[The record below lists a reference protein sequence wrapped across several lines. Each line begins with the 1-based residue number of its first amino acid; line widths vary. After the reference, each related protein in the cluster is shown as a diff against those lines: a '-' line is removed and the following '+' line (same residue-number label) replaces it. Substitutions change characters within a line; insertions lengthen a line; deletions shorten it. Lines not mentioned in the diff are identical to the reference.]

1 MRRRR
6 RWRKRGRREG
16 EREVEEKEKERR
28 MRMGRIDI
36 GMMMVKRR
44 RKRKRSKKAILAK
57 ETMSE
62 KVQTK
67 GQRGKTQEKAAGK
80 NHNNSRAVSPT
91 RYLPMLKCHLPAAD
105 RTIVHSE
112 NRLSSNLSVAL
123 SI

>member
-1 MRRRR
+1 
-6 RWRKRGRREG
+6 
-16 EREVEEKEKERR
+16 
-28 MRMGRIDI
+28 
-36 GMMMVKRR
+36 MVKKDYPHERDNIR
-44 RKRKRSKKAILAK
+44 ESSDKRTKR
-57 ETMSE
+57 
-62 KVQTK
+62 
-67 GQRGKTQEKAAGK
+67 KTQEKAAGK